1 MMFKYG
7 LDERPPWGQWLVF
20 GLQWFVFT
28 VPPLVILGKVVADLQ
43 LTEAASQVLYLQR
56 LSLVTG
62 ITMIIQILWG
72 HRLPLVLGPSSV
84 LLVGIIASKASGVDA
99 VYSSILFGGVFIVLL
114 AITGL
119 FGRLIRFFT
128 PRVIA
133 VILLLVAVTLI
144 PSILNFILGEGTTT
158 SSLVNL
164 IFSLVMLGLTF
175 LAHRFLTGIWKST
188 LMLWT
193 LIAGWLAFLGLFG
206 HQTGIL
212 KMPRWGFASP
222 GYPAIHLTFDPAVFI
237 AFIMC
242 FIALSFNDLG
252 SIQAVGEIIK
262 PAGMRERITRGL
274 SVTGIGNILSGLM
287 GVIGPVNFSG
297 SPGMIVSTACASRF
311 TLLPAALGLLI
322 AAFLPALMG
331 FIAMI
336 PSVVV
341 AVVLIYI
348 MAVQLATGLLV
359 AFSSIDKPSL
369 DSLLVVGLPLLL
381 GTMIAFLPASVINTF
396 PVVLRPLLGNG
407 FIVGLMGALFMEH
420 MVLPESESRLP
431 GQPPA
436 DAAGTDHPRE

>member
-1 MMFKYG
+1 MFKYG
-7 LDERPPWGQWLVF
+7 LDEMPPWGQWLAF

-28 VPPLVILGKVVADLQ
+28 VPPLVILGKVVTDLQ
-43 LTEAASQVLYLQR
+43 LTEAAGQVLYLQR

-84 LLVGIIASKASGVDA
+84 LLVGIIASKASGADA

-144 PSILNFILGEGTTT
+144 PTILNLILAEGTTVSPLT
-158 SSLVNL
+158 SLLFVLMVLV
-164 IFSLVMLGLTF
+164 LTF
-175 LAHRFLTGIWKST
+175 LAHRFLSGIWKST

-193 LIAGWLAFLGLFG
+193 LIAGWLAFVVLFG
-206 HQTGIL
+206 HQRGSLVI
-212 KMPRWGFASP
+212 PGWGVVSP
-222 GYPAIHLTFDPAVFI
+222 GYPEIHLTFDPAVVV

-252 SIQAVGEIIK
+252 SIQAVGEIVN
-262 PAGMRERITRGL
+262 PSGMRERITRGL
-274 SVTGIGNILSGLM
+274 SVTGLGNILSGLM

-311 TLLPAALGLLI
+311 TLIPAALGLLI
-322 AAFLPALMG
+322 AAFFPALMG

-336 PSVVV
+336 PSVVIG
-341 AVVLIYI
+341 VVFIYI
-348 MAVQLATGLLV
+348 MSVQLATGLLV
-359 AFSSIDKPSL
+359 VFKAIDEPSL
-369 DSLLVVGLPLLL
+369 DSMLVVGLPLLL
-381 GTMIAFLPASVINTF
+381 GATIAFLPAGVISTF
-396 PVVLRPLLGNG
+396 PVALRPLLGNG
-407 FIVGLMGALFMEH
+407 FIVGLTAALFMEH
-420 MVLPESESRLP
+420 VVLAGGGTRMS
-431 GQPPA
+431 GQRPA
-436 DAAGTDHPRE
+436 DAAGTDHPSE